1 MWLFCHCHFFWFR
14 KGLIPLAAGIAVES
28 KEDHK
33 LYCGGGKSKK
43 MSLFWCDSASSDF
56 FPDMP
61 RPRPCF
67 LRATR
72 EIFFSLSVVTGI
84 LNSLHPYL
92 RKFVTYDW
100 EKKDGTNREKSV
112 RVRRTFS
119 PYLDP
124 FRILPHIVCARFP
137 ILEME
142 GFGGP
147 YVLPF
152 PSNGIIFFLNKS
164 RQGVFPPDMNAAK
177 GWLYQF
183 HKKV

>member
-1 MWLFCHCHFFWFR
+1 MFSPRNARNLFFR
-14 KGLIPLAAGIAVES
+14 
-28 KEDHK
+28 
-33 LYCGGGKSKK
+33 
-43 MSLFWCDSASSDF
+43 
-56 FPDMP
+56 
-61 RPRPCF
+61 
-67 LRATR
+67 
-72 EIFFSLSVVTGI
+72 SVVTGI
-84 LNSLHPYL
+84 LNSLHPHL

-124 FRILPHIVCARFP
+124 FRILPHIVSAKFP

-152 PSNGIIFFLNKS
+152 PFPSNEIIFS
-164 RQGVFPPDMNAAK
+164 
-177 GWLYQF
+177 
-183 HKKV
+183 